1 MNPSRTLAL
10 TGPLLFVLVAITV
23 QVLHP
28 SYDWVRAPLSFY
40 LSGPQ
45 GPWLQ
50 GAYIALALA
59 IGAQAFGN
67 WRRVRGGVGGS
78 LALLLFCAGAIA
90 LILTALF
97 PGGTPVRAVSPLEH
111 RIHGI
116 SALLAFGLTGLGM
129 LVQGMNDARRGD
141 WRWLALAIFAV
152 AALLLHVFVRELPRG
167 ASQKAVIA
175 LYLLWL
181 GLRPALMRSPETAA
195 VGAHSGMDPVAGS
208 ARQPKFPPADCGSA

>member
-1 MNPSRTLAL
+1 MNPTRTLAFA
-10 TGPLLFVLVAITV
+10 GPLLFALVALAV
-23 QVLHP
+23 QALHP

-40 LSGPQ
+40 LSGPH

-59 IGAQAFGN
+59 IAAQAFGS
-67 WRRVRGGVGGS
+67 WRRASARGFES
-78 LALLLFCAGAIA
+78 LALLLFCGGAVA
-90 LILTALF
+90 LIVTALM
-97 PGGTPVRAVSPLEH
+97 PGGTPVRTVSPLEH

-129 LVQGMNDARRGD
+129 LVQGARDARRGD
-141 WRWLALAIFAV
+141 WRWLGLAVFAV

-181 GLRPALMRSPETAA
+181 GLRPLIARSPESADVRA
-195 VGAHSGMDPVAGS
+195 SQGPDPVAGS
-208 ARQPKFPPADCGSA
+208 AR